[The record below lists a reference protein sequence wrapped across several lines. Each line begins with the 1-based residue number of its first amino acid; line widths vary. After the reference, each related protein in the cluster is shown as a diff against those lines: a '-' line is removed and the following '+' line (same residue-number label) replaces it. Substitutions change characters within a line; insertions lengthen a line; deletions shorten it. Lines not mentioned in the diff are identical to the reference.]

1 MEIEILLYK
10 LRTEKGYSARKLA
23 DKSGISKSQINDI
36 ENGKKSPTLNTL
48 KKLADALDCRIE
60 DLYTYK

>member
-10 LRTEKGYSARKLA
+10 LRTEKGYSDRKLA
-23 DKSGISKSQINDI
+23 EKSGISKSEINNI
-36 ENGKKSPTLNTL
+36 ENGKRSPTLDTL
-48 KKLADALDCRIE
+48 KKLADALGCRIE